1 MDYITF
7 AKTAGFTEASYF
19 DPQKLSFDDA
29 ETLRDACK
37 ANDCGFYGRYWTCPP
52 GVGSIEKVKNKILSY
67 HHGLVL
73 QMLTEAI
80 SLTFQ
85 PELFS
90 EVSTTFNDMTKLV
103 KAKIEEEV
111 GVDVFMLGMSAC
123 RLCEECAYPK
133 AACCCLKEMVPCI
146 SGHCVNVYRLWDS
159 TGYRRANLDE
169 TDFYSVLL
177 WNDPAG
183 A

>member
-1 MDYITF
+1 MDYITY
-7 AKTAGFTEASYF
+7 AKAAGFTEAGYF
-19 DPQKLSFDDA
+19 DPQKLSFADA

-52 GVGSIEKVKNKILSY
+52 GVGSIEKVKKKVLSY

-73 QMLTEAI
+73 QLLTEAI

-85 PELFS
+85 PELFN
-90 EVSTTFNDMTKLV
+90 EVSHTFNDMTQVVGEQIK
-103 KAKIEEEV
+103 KEV
-111 GVDVFMLGMSAC
+111 GEDIFMLGMSGC
-123 RLCEECAYPK
+123 TLCQHCTYPK
-133 AACCCLKEMVPCI
+133 AVCCYAKEMVPCI
-146 SGHCVNVYRLWDS
+146 SGHCINVYRLWDE
-159 TGYRRANLDE
+159 TGHRRANLDE

-177 WNDPAG
+177 WNDPAD